1 MRDLL
6 LITAFVCFMAYMQ
19 YRQTNR
25 IARYNNNLTAGALP
39 KKQRR
44 TWFYAAMLVMA
55 VLVALRGEGIGND
68 TEEYRK
74 IFMQVTTVDGYIKES
89 RYEIGYLYLNKFVGL
104 FTEDPQVLF
113 ALLAVFQYSV
123 FTWFIVKYSD
133 DLACS
138 LVLFFLLVFGST
150 LNIVR
155 QVTAMAFIMI
165 GVDRVLNK
173 HTIRAFVWLAIA
185 VLFHTSAAIL
195 LVIPIIPYIRY
206 KGIVAFIITVLVA
219 VLTVTDILFIIF
231 SKLFPDYAHYFSGQY
246 ADSGWLAIGYQLIRN
261 FMFFAIGYFGV
272 QRLKVDGNEPIYVNA
287 KLSPDMQRNLS
298 LWSMLFSFVI
308 IIYGFRLNLIDRIVA
323 YIVPF
328 YVLLLPNTIRKMEK
342 NMLIAFKA
350 LIILML
356 IAYSVIAQM
365 YRPQWNMIYPYK
377 FFWE

>member
-1 MRDLL
+1 
-6 LITAFVCFMAYMQ
+6 MAYMQ

-44 TWFYAAMLVMA
+44 TWFYAAMLGMA
-55 VLVALRGEGIGND
+55 VLVACRGAGIGND

-74 IFMQVTTVDGYIKES
+74 IFIQVSTVDGYIKES

-123 FTWFIVKYSD
+123 FIWFIAKYSD

-138 LVLFFLLVFGST
+138 LVFFFIFVFGST

-155 QVTAMAFIMI
+155 QVTAMAFVMI

-173 HTIRAFVWLAIA
+173 HTIRAFIWLAIA
-185 VLFHTSAAIL
+185 VLFHTSSAVF

-206 KGIVAFIITVLVA
+206 RGVIALIITILVT
-219 VLTVTDILFIIF
+219 VLTVTDILYIVF
-231 SKLFPDYAHYFSGQY
+231 SKLFPDYAHYFSGKY

-261 FMFFAIGYFGV
+261 FMFFVIVYFGV
-272 QRLKVDGNEPIYVNA
+272 QRLKVDGNEPIYINA
-287 KLSPDMQRNLS
+287 KIASEKQRNFT
-298 LWSMLFSFVI
+298 LWTMLCSFVI
-308 IIYGFRLNLIDRIVA
+308 IIYGFRLNLIDRIVS
-323 YIVPF
+323 YIVPI
-328 YVLLLPNTIRKMEK
+328 YVVVFPNATRKMEK
-342 NMLIAFKA
+342 NTLIAFKA
-350 LIILML
+350 IIIAIL
-356 IAYSVIAQM
+356 IAYSVIVQIF
-365 YRPQWNMIYPYK
+365 RPQWNTIYPYS
-377 FFWE
+377 FFWQD